1 MNGRIPDKVR
11 LQHILDA
18 ITNIENFSAGKT
30 KDHLYSDLM
39 YRSSIERQLEIIGEA
54 SNYLSP
60 ETKLENAHVPWR
72 KITGFRNFIVHEYFG
87 LDLELVWGILQD
99 NIPQLKMDVL
109 KIVEN
114 IDAGK

>member
-39 YRSSIERQLEIIGEA
+39 YRSSIER
-54 SNYLSP
+54 N
-60 ETKLENAHVPWR
+60 
-72 KITGFRNFIVHEYFG
+72 
-87 LDLELVWGILQD
+87 
-99 NIPQLKMDVL
+99 LKMHMFRGERSQVSGTL
-109 KIVEN
+109 
-114 IDAGK
+114 

>member
-39 YRSSIERQLEIIGEA
+39 YRASIERQLEIGCHTGKYSSA
-54 SNYLSP
+54 KNRCS
-60 ETKLENAHVPWR
+60 ENS
-72 KITGFRNFIVHEYFG
+72 
-87 LDLELVWGILQD
+87 
-99 NIPQLKMDVL
+99 
-109 KIVEN
+109 
-114 IDAGK
+114 